1 MVAEVVSKTKKKRP
15 ARLSATYV
23 KYVSEEGRHGDGR
36 GGFGLSLFVEPMV
49 NGRLSKT
56 WSQRLRING
65 EHYQPGL
72 GSYPRVSLAMA
83 RDKAR
88 DNAER
93 VAQGEDIR
101 QPERKVPKLAELFD
115 EVIAIRSPGWTNS
128 RTMDWWLT
136 AKACYKPI
144 WDKSVADVTS
154 ADALRP
160 INLLLHEHKKKAR
173 EVLSILSTV
182 MKWAVAEGYRA
193 TNPAGREHIHSL
205 GKVQAAE
212 HYQSLPPGELG
223 DALGIIRDCDAWWAV
238 KACLIF
244 LALTGVRSGE
254 CRLATW
260 DEFDLEKAV
269 WTVPA
274 SRMKNRVAH
283 RVPLSIEVMELL
295 AYALFQGGGEGFV
308 FPAERGGALSD
319 SKSISGLL
327 LELDIGCVPHG
338 FRSSFSN
345 WAGGVGIPE
354 AVSEMVLSHK
364 PSAAIV
370 KVYRT
375 SDFFEQRVPVMQQWA
390 EYLIKTIGSVVPA
403 TADACARA
411 A

>member
-1 MVAEVVSKTKKKRP
+1 MSRKHPT
-15 ARLSATYV
+15 RLSATFV
-23 KYVSEEGRHGDGR
+23 KNVSHEGRYGDGR
-36 GGFGLSLFVEPMV
+36 GGFGLSLLVKPMK
-49 NGRLSKT
+49 NGRWSKT

-65 EHYQPGL
+65 ESFQPGL
-72 GSYPRVSLAMA
+72 GSYPLVSLAMG
-83 RDKAR
+83 RGQAR

-93 VAQGEDIR
+93 VARGEDIR
-101 QPERKVPKLAELFD
+101 QPERKVPKFAEFFD
-115 EVIAIRSPGWTNS
+115 EVMALRAPGWTN
-128 RTMDWWLT
+128 RKTMGWWLT
-136 AKACYKPI
+136 AKACYQPI
-144 WDKSVADVTS
+144 WNKSVADVTS

-160 INLLLHEHKKKAR
+160 IKPLWHKNNKKAR

-193 TNPAGREHIHSL
+193 TNPAGREHTHSL

-274 SRMKNRVAH
+274 SRMKTRVAH
-283 RVPLSIEVMELL
+283 RVPLSTEAVELL
-295 AYALFQGGGEGFV
+295 AYALEQGGGEGPV
-308 FPAERGGALSD
+308 FPAVQGGYMSSRDLSE
-319 SKSISGLL
+319 LL
-327 LELDIGCVPHG
+327 RKLKIACVPHG

-345 WAGGVGIPE
+345 WAGGLGIPD

-370 KVYRT
+370 KIYRT
-375 SDFFEQRVPVMQQWA
+375 SDFFEQRVPVMQQWS
-390 EYLIKTIGSVVPA
+390 EYLTKKIGSVVPA
-403 TADACARA
+403 TADA
-411 A
+411 

>member
-1 MVAEVVSKTKKKRP
+1 MVIEVVTMAKKRP
-15 ARLSATYV
+15 ARLSPTFV
-23 KYVSEEGRHGDGR
+23 KNVSHEGRYGDGR
-36 GGFGLSLFVEPMV
+36 GGFGLSLLVKPMT
-49 NGRLSKT
+49 NGRWSKT
-56 WSQRLRING
+56 WSQRLRIKG
-65 EHYQPGL
+65 ELVQRGL
-72 GSYPRVSLAMA
+72 GSYPRVSLAMG
-83 RDKAR
+83 RDQAR
-88 DNAER
+88 DNAIR

-101 QPERKVPKLAELFD
+101 QPERKVPKVAEFFD
-115 EVIAIRSPGWTNS
+115 EVMALRSLGWTNS
-128 RTMDWWLT
+128 RTVDWWRL
-136 AKACYKPI
+136 AKDSYKPI
-144 WDKSVADVTS
+144 WNKSVADVTS
-154 ADALRP
+154 EDALRP
-160 INLLLHEHKKKAR
+160 IKPLWHKHNKKAR

-182 MKWAVAEGYRA
+182 MKWAVAEGYRT
-193 TNPAGREHIHSL
+193 TNPAGREHTYSL

-223 DALGIIRDCDAWWAV
+223 DALGIVRDCDAWWAV
-238 KACLIF
+238 KCCTIF

-260 DEFDLEKAV
+260 KEFDLEKAV

-274 SRMKNRVAH
+274 SRMKNRRVH
-283 RVPLSIEVMELL
+283 RVPLSIEAMELL
-295 AYALFQGGGEGFV
+295 AYALEQGGGEGFV

-319 SKSISGLL
+319 SKSLSGLL

-390 EYLIKTIGSVVPA
+390 EYVTNTIGSVVPA
-403 TADACARA
+403 TADACARVA
-411 A
+411 